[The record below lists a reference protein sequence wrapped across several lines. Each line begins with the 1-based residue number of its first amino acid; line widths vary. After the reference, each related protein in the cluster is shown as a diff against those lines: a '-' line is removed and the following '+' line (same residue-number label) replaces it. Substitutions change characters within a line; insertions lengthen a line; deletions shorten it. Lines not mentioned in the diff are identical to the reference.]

1 MTRRWAELM
10 QLPEADL
17 PLDEAALLISA
28 SANPDL
34 DVAGELERLD
44 ALAAGIRPGDLP
56 GLCQLL
62 FVDLGLAG
70 DRETYDDP
78 ANSYLD
84 RVLDRRRGIPISLS
98 VILMEVA
105 RRCWIRLEP
114 VGLPAHFLVR
124 DPTEPDLF
132 IDAFDGGRRLD
143 HDDCE
148 QIIRRA
154 TGGAGRLTPE
164 MLATTPPWAVLARM
178 LANLDRS
185 FEQRDDRAGLV
196 RITELRR
203 LLPGTPPGD
212 RAQLAGRL
220 AAMGRFDAAAEV
232 LEQVAAA
239 VGADT
244 GTERLLEQALQLRA
258 RLN

>member
-1 MTRRWAELM
+1 MA
-10 QLPEADL
+10 LPESEM

-34 DVAGELERLD
+34 DVAHELERLD
-44 ALAAGIRPGDLP
+44 ALAAGVRPGDLP
-56 GLCQLL
+56 GLCDLL
-62 FVDLGLAG
+62 FRDLGLTG
-70 DRETYDDP
+70 DRDTYDDP
-78 ANSYLD
+78 VNSYLD

-98 VILMEVA
+98 VLLIETA

-114 VGLPAHFLVR
+114 VGMPAHFLVR
-124 DPTEPDLF
+124 DPTEPDVL

-143 HDDCE
+143 HDDCDR
-148 QIIRRA
+148 IIRAA

-164 MLATTPPWAVLARM
+164 MLAVTPPWAVVARM
-178 LANLDRS
+178 LANLDGS
-185 FEQRDDRAGLV
+185 FERRDDRPGLA

-220 AAMGRFDAAAEV
+220 AALGRFDAAADL
-232 LEQVAAA
+232 LEQVATS
-239 VGADT
+239 VGTET
-244 GTERLLEQALQLRA
+244 GTQRLLAQARELRA

>member
-1 MTRRWAELM
+1 MA
-10 QLPEADL
+10 LPETDV

-28 SANPDL
+28 SANPEL
-34 DVAGELERLD
+34 DVPHELERLD
-44 ALAAGIRPGDLP
+44 DLAARVRPGDLP
-56 GLCQLL
+56 ALCDLL
-62 FVDLGLAG
+62 FHQLGLTG

-84 RVLDRRRGIPISLS
+84 RVLDRRLGIPISLS
-98 VILMEVA
+98 VLLMEIA

-114 VGLPAHFLVR
+114 VGMPAHFLVR
-124 DPTEPDLF
+124 DPTEPDVL

-143 HDDCE
+143 HDDCDR
-148 QIIRRA
+148 IIRAA
-154 TGGAGRLTPE
+154 TGGAGRLTPD
-164 MLATTPPWAVLARM
+164 MLTATPPWAVLARM

-185 FEQRDDRAGLV
+185 FERRDDRAGMA

-220 AAMGRFDAAAEV
+220 AALGRFDAAADL
-232 LEQVAAA
+232 LEQVAAS
-239 VGADT
+239 VGTET
-244 GTERLLEQALQLRA
+244 GTERLLAQALELRA